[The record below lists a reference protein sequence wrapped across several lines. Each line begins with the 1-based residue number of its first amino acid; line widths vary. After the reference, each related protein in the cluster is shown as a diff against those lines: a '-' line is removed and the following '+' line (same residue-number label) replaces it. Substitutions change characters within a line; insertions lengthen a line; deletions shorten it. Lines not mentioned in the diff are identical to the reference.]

1 MKWKAGM
8 SVTVSC
14 KELYEKCKEPHS
26 IEIEVQQNESGEDA
40 YWDLYNVG
48 NELACMDGE
57 TCEVVSVD
65 KDGFVTLKNDDGES
79 EKLFTLSPEEANIGL
94 FVNP

>member
-1 MKWKAGM
+1 MKWKVGM

-14 KELYEKCKEPHS
+14 KELYEKCRDSHS
-26 IEIEVQQNESGEDA
+26 FEIQTEKNESGEDA
-40 YWDLYNVG
+40 YWDLYNAD

-57 TCEVVSVD
+57 TCEIVGIQ
-65 KDGFVTLKNDDGES
+65 DGYITLRNNDGES
-79 EKLFTLSPEEANIGL
+79 EKLFTLSAEEANVGL